1 MSSDAP
7 TDYEKI
13 ITEFKSKN
21 TAYNSKMERFDKL
34 LNEYKN
40 LKTNGMTGMVGNE
53 EHGYI
58 YGNITG
64 STGDSTNNTFDKCL
78 TSCQGDTGCYGASFY
93 DLECYKSPTSLLYTD
108 IQSTS
113 GTNSRD
119 EGRRSRRLEFQIG
132 TRMRDHN
139 KKGTGYLVWENSAIV
154 PNRQYYQFK
163 LNKLINKL
171 QKLNDDRT
179 YYYKEN
185 ILSLNSP
192 NYNDSLSSFS
202 EAKKKLD
209 SLTTTVNNNSENI
222 SDINDKQHDSY
233 LTAEQEKTRFQFL
246 LVALCIIMYFTFTYL
261 ELSSTIATLFLLLG
275 GVLAFMLVVTQ
286 LIY

>member
-21 TAYNSKMERFDKL
+21 TAYNSKMEQFDKL

-93 DLECYKSPTSLLYTD
+93 GLDCYKSPTSLLYTD

-113 GTNSRD
+113 GT
-119 EGRRSRRLEFQIG
+119 
-132 TRMRDHN
+132 
-139 KKGTGYLVWENSAIV
+139 ENSAIV
-154 PNRQYYQFK
+154 PNRQYYQFN
-163 LNKLINKL
+163 LNKLIEEL

-179 YYYKEN
+179 YYYNNN
-185 ILSLNSP
+185 ILPLNSP